1 MINYAIAS
9 KEKEII
15 KYIYPKVKHL
25 SKQSIGNIARTVFYT
40 IIIVVTVILVQVVI
54 DVTYANQL

>member
-1 MINYAIAS
+1 MNYAIAS
-9 KEKEII
+9 KVKEII
-15 KYIYPKVKHL
+15 KYIYPEVKHL
-25 SKQSIGNIARTVFYT
+25 SKKSIGSIARTVFYT